1 MSEIAIRATNISK
14 QYTIGAVTERH
25 NTLRDEIMHGVKSL
39 VGAGRRRSNGASRQD
54 TIWAVKEVSFQVNR
68 GEVLGIVGKNGA
80 GKSTILKI
88 LSRITEPT
96 TGRCELYGRI
106 GSLLEVGTGFH
117 GELTGRENVYFNG
130 AMLGMTRAE
139 ISRKFDEIVAFA
151 EIEKFIDTPVKRY
164 SSGMYVRLGFAVAAH
179 LEPEILVVDEVLA
192 VGDLKFQNKCLGKLG
207 DVARQG
213 RTVLFVS
220 HNMGAVANLCTA
232 GLWIEGGQV
241 LMQEANARSV
251 VEAYIKS
258 QREQQVPA
266 KALRRRAERAG
277 ADAQIVAVQLLDATG
292 QECNTFMMG
301 ETLRLEFDIEFY
313 RSLPSVNITIEINR
327 SEMGMRVLQI
337 QNDDSGFEVVDSR
350 PGKRRFRMDIPNC
363 MLYPTGYEVM
373 MAIWSQTETV
383 DFVESVAS
391 FSMIQSD
398 VTRRTTPLTH
408 HRQAIYFTPTVW
420 TELPPV

>member
-1 MSEIAIRATNISK
+1 
-14 QYTIGAVTERH
+14 
-25 NTLRDEIMHGVKSL
+25 
-39 VGAGRRRSNGASRQD
+39 
-54 TIWAVKEVSFQVNR
+54 
-68 GEVLGIVGKNGA
+68 
-80 GKSTILKI
+80 LKI

-130 AMLGMTRAE
+130 AMLGMSRAE
-139 ISRKFDEIVAFA
+139 IGRKFDEIVAFA
-151 EIEKFIDTPVKRY
+151 EVEKFIDTPVKRY

-220 HNMGAVANLCTA
+220 HNVGAVTNLCTT
-232 GLWIEGGQV
+232 GMLIESGKV
-241 LMQEANARSV
+241 LMQADARSV
-251 VEAYIKS
+251 VEAYVKS
-258 QREQQVPA
+258 QRAQSEVLPA
-266 KALRRRAERAG
+266 KALRRSG
-277 ADAQIVAVQLLDATG
+277 QGVDARIVAVQLLDTTG

-313 RSLPSVNITIEINR
+313 KSAPSVNITIEISR
-327 SEMGMRVLQI
+327 SQMGMRVLQI
-337 QNDDSGFEVVDSR
+337 QNDDSGFEVIDSR
-350 PGKRRFRMDIPNC
+350 PGRRRFRMDIPNC
-363 MLYPTGYEVM
+363 MLYPTAYDIM
-373 MAIWSQTETV
+373 MAVWSQSEII
-383 DFVESVAS
+383 DYVEGVGS

-398 VTRRTTPLTH
+398 VTRRTAPLSQ
-408 HRQAIYFTPTVW
+408 HREAIYFAPTVW
-420 TELPPV
+420 SELPLA